1 MTDLHKYFIPLS
13 GFFINSK
20 NNDIKTKIIL
30 ILIIRLFIFFALT
43 IFLWKN
49 YIDRFF
55 MFSIV
60 LITIIEI
67 YTINKNNN

>member
-1 MTDLHKYFIPLS
+1 MTNLHKYFIPLS
-13 GFFINSK
+13 GFFINSN

-43 IFLWKN
+43 IFLWNN
-49 YIDRFF
+49 YIDKFF
-55 MFSIV
+55 MLSIV

-67 YTINKNNN
+67 YTIHKNNN